1 MRFWDSSAIV
11 PLVVTEACSA
21 QAEAWLADDA
31 ELVIWT
37 LTSVELVS
45 ALERRVREGALA
57 ERDALAAGD
66 LALELLDGAHEIV
79 AVEPTKAIARR
90 LLRTHPLRAADA
102 LQLAAALLWAEGAPE
117 RALLHTLDRRL
128 ALAAPREGFQVIPE
142 LGPG

>member
-21 QAEAWLADDA
+21 QAEAWLDDDA

-128 ALAAPREGFQVIPE
+128 ALAALREGFQVIPE